1 MATSLNMM
9 REVVAKDEEMGKEE
23 LSSWHTIRTADLGCS
38 IGPTTSHGLPLPDF
52 HVFFN
57 DQAANDFN
65 TLPLPAHHRYFP
77 AAAPGS
83 FYGRLFLEASLH
95 LVYSSYTLHW
105 LSQTPGAVRD
115 KDSPA
120 WNKGRIY
127 LSGAPPATAQAY
139 AEQYTADMNKFLSS
153 RAQEVIGGGYVGP
166 VFLCS
171 AYGVAHVDIPMAR
184 ALDMVGSTL
193 MEMAQELQ
201 CIHHHCSFNKAILLK
216 YHYFSLQFG

>member
-9 REVVAKDEEMGKEE
+9 REVIAKDEEMGKEE
-23 LSSWHTIRTADLGCS
+23 LSSWHTIRIADLGCS
-38 IGPTTSHGLPLPDF
+38 IGPNTFKVAEALVDCMTMKYNSHGLPLPDF

-65 TLPLPAHHRYFP
+65 TLFLSLPTNDAGHRYFP
-77 AAAPGS
+77 AAVPGS
-83 FYGRLFLEASLH
+83 FYGPLFPEASLH

-115 KDSPA
+115 SDSPA

-127 LSGAPPATAQAY
+127 LSGAPPATARAY
-139 AEQYTADMNKFLSS
+139 AEQFSADMNKFLSA
-153 RAQEVIGGGYVGP
+153 RAEEVIGGGYVGL

-171 AYGVAHVDIPMAR
+171 AYGVAQEDIPMGR
-184 ALDMVGSTL
+184 TLDMVGSTL
-193 MEMAQELQ
+193 MEMAQEV
-201 CIHHHCSFNKAILLK
+201 
-216 YHYFSLQFG
+216 